1 MAFSINEIKSQ
12 LTYGGARPNLF
23 QVRIDTK
30 NSNADIKVPFMVQAA
45 QIPSSNLGT
54 IRVPYF
60 GRQLKLAGDRTFEP
74 WTVNVINDEDFRVR
88 DALEAWSNRINRLQ
102 ANVRTLNAYKSDA
115 TVTQFAK
122 DGAVVR
128 EYRFVGL
135 YPSIISPIELSWADI
150 DNYESFQVQFEYDY
164 WEVSGGTTGSGG
176 GN

>member
-30 NSNADIKVPFMVQAA
+30 NSIADLKVPFMVQAA

-74 WTVNVINDEDFRVR
+74 WTVSVINDEDFKVR
-88 DALEAWSNRINRLQ
+88 NALEEWSNRINRLQ
-102 ANVRTLNAYKSDA
+102 ANVRSLDRYKSDA

-122 DGAVVR
+122 DGSVIR
-128 EYRFVGL
+128 EYRFVGIFPTL
-135 YPSIISPIELSWADI
+135 VSQIELNWGDV

-164 WEVSGGTTGSGG
+164 WEVTGGTTGNAGG
-176 GN
+176 S